1 MWYPQMIR
9 SSPKCTFP
17 AERCILLPKDRIS
30 IAVVGDAFEG
40 VPILMDRAYE
50 GDDNLA
56 LALAYGHEPIVPPKK
71 NLKPLWEYDKEKYK
85 RRNIVE
91 RLFRD
96 LRSSVR
102 FALATTK
109 PMSCSWRSSSLP
121 LSQSGF
127 SSVNT
132 P

>member
-1 MWYPQMIR
+1 MIW
-9 SSPKCTFP
+9 SSSKCTFP

-71 NLKPLWEYDKEKYK
+71 NRKPLWEYDKEKYK

-91 RLFRD
+91 LLFRRLKEFRKVCTRYD
-96 LRSSVR
+96 KTDVMFLAIIQ
-102 FALATTK
+102 FAFIAIWL
-109 PMSCSWRSSSLP
+109 
-121 LSQSGF
+121 Q
-127 SSVNT
+127 
-132 P
+132 